1 MFSEI
6 LTQVKKSAPLVHCI
20 TNFVAANDCANILL
34 ACGASPIMAVD
45 AAEAEEITAL
55 SAGLCINLG
64 TPDFSRV
71 SAMLISGKKANEL
84 GLPAVLD
91 PVGAGASKMRTD
103 TAKRLIDEVKFAVIR
118 GNISEI
124 AALASGSPSTRGVD
138 ADFSHGDVDF
148 AVQLAKS
155 FAQKTGAVVAI
166 TGETDIA
173 ADARR
178 AFCIYNGSP
187 MMRYVTG
194 AGCQLSAMLTAY
206 AAANPD
212 AVSESAAAAVCA
224 MGLCG
229 EKAYSRLTELDGS
242 ASYRNY
248 ITDAVYNLT
257 PEELERGAKYEIR

>member
-1 MFSEI
+1 MFSKI
-6 LTQVKKSAPLVHCI
+6 LAQVKKRAPLVHCI

-45 AAEAEEITAL
+45 AAEAEEITSL
-55 SAGLCINLG
+55 CAGLNINLG
-64 TPDFSRV
+64 TLNAARV
-71 SAMLISGKKANEL
+71 PAMLASGKKANEL

-91 PVGAGASKMRTD
+91 PVGAGASKLRTD
-103 TAKRLIDEVKFAVIR
+103 TANRLIDEVNFSVIR

-124 AALASGSPSTRGVD
+124 AALAFGLPSVRGVD
-138 ADFSHGDVDF
+138 ADCSRGDVDF
-148 AVQLAKS
+148 AAQLAKS

-166 TGETDIA
+166 TGETDIV
-173 ADARR
+173 ADAEQ
-178 AFCIYNGSP
+178 AFCVYNGSP

-206 AAANPD
+206 VAANPKD
-212 AVSESAAAAVCA
+212 ILESAAAAVCA

-257 PEELERGAKYEIR
+257 SEELERGAKYEIR